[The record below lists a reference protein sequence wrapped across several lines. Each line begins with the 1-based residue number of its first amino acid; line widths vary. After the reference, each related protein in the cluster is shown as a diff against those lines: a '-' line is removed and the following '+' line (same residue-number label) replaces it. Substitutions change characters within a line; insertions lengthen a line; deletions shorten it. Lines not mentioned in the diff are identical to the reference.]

1 MTVVDD
7 VKARTD
13 IVDLIQSRVPLQ
25 KAGRNFKANCPFHN
39 EKTPSFIVFPDRGT
53 WHCFGACGT
62 GGDAFSFIQRAD
74 NLTFSEALSRLAER
88 AGVTIPDTR
97 RQDES
102 QRKQNDTLY
111 TALQGAA
118 DYFHRILT
126 FSPAGEQALR
136 YLRERGISDETVK
149 DFQLG
154 MAPKGWEALKN
165 HLSDLGHTE
174 QQMLQAGLVIARE
187 RDDDSTDGNPG
198 SYDRFRE
205 RLMFPIRD
213 GKGRVIGFGARALD
227 DSQPKYLNS
236 PQTPLFDKSGALF
249 ALDRAEQAIRA
260 GGEVVLVEGYMDALQ
275 AHQAGF
281 GNVVAIMGTALTERQ
296 VSLVRTMARRYA
308 LALDPDTAGEEA
320 TRRSLEGA
328 FDIFRREVVRVSNSA
343 VPMGVRRELP
353 KLRIIALPPDR
364 DPDDVIRSDPDD
376 WRKRVEEATPILDYL
391 IQAEVKSKDTSSAQ
405 GRKEV
410 IERLLPIIRQIRDQ
424 YEQQALFEQLATTL
438 NMDVQRLESAIRQ
451 QPGISRPRQLG
462 RVDQPRTRA
471 SEEPTDQISSSLLDD
486 SRGEVVEQHL
496 LALVLTHDNEI
507 FDAWQRLDLPEL
519 PSHFFWDPQRR
530 DMWQLLTTADAV
542 TRAEILVSPDAD
554 ELRAAIPVQ
563 LDRRAQGKALSDLVR
578 RMWERQLKKDEL
590 EAAEAVASL
599 AEEDGEEADALRAIT
614 DEMRAQFTERLEQL
628 RAVQY
633 GAWNRNTRNI

>member
-13 IVDLIQSRVPLQ
+13 IVDLIQSRVPLK

-39 EKTPSFIVFPDRGT
+39 ENTPSFIVFPERGS

-88 AGVTIPDTR
+88 AGVTIPDNR
-97 RQDES
+97 RQDEA
-102 QRKQNDTLY
+102 QRKQNDVLY
-111 TALQGAA
+111 TALQNAA

-136 YLRERGISDETVK
+136 YLTERGINEDTVK

-154 MAPKGWEALKN
+154 MAPKGWESLKG
-165 HLSDLGHTE
+165 HLADLGHTE
-174 QQMLQAGLVIARE
+174 EQMLAAGLIIE
-187 RDDDSTDGNPG
+187 RDGEREG

-227 DSQPKYLNS
+227 ESQPKYLNS

-249 ALDRAEQAIRA
+249 AIDRAEQAIRA

-296 VSLVRTMARRYA
+296 VSLVRNMARRYA

-353 KLRIIALPPDR
+353 KLRIINLPTDR
-364 DPDDVIRSDPDD
+364 DPDDVIRNDPDD
-376 WRKRVEEATPILDYL
+376 WRRRVEEATPILEYL
-391 IQAEVKSKDTSSAQ
+391 IQREAAQ
-405 GRKEV
+405 PEAATPEGRLEAVNRIFPLITALDNPFEQQQAFSGLAAALKIEERTLEAAVGRPERRQRPPRQDRANRPAPTQNGELPAIGADALKENRSDA
-410 IERLLPIIRQIRDQ
+410 IERQ
-424 YEQQALFEQLATTL
+424 
-438 NMDVQRLESAIRQ
+438 
-451 QPGISRPRQLG
+451 
-462 RVDQPRTRA
+462 
-471 SEEPTDQISSSLLDD
+471 
-486 SRGEVVEQHL
+486 L
-496 LALVLTHDNEI
+496 LALVLTYDNEI
-507 FDAWQRLDLPEL
+507 FDAWQRLDLPEV
-519 PSHFFWDPQRR
+519 PPHFFWDPQFRE
-530 DMWQLLTTADAV
+530 MWQILNTADPV
-542 TRAEILVSPDAD
+542 TRAEVLVSSDAED
-554 ELRAAIPVQ
+554 LRKDIRSP
-563 LDRRAQGKALSDLVR
+563 LDRRGQSKALSDVVR
-578 RMWERQLKKDEL
+578 GMWERQLKKDEL

-599 AEEDGEEADALRAIT
+599 AEDDDEEADTLRAIT
-614 DEMRAQFTERLEQL
+614 DEMRAQFSERIEQL

-633 GAWNRNTRNI
+633 GTWNRNTRNE

>member
-13 IVDLIQSRVPLQ
+13 IVDLIQSRVPLK

-39 EKTPSFIVFPDRGT
+39 ENTPSFIVFPERGS

-88 AGVTIPDTR
+88 VGVTIPDNR
-97 RQDES
+97 RQDEA
-102 QRKQNDTLY
+102 QRKQNDVLY
-111 TALQGAA
+111 TALQNAA

-136 YLRERGISDETVK
+136 YLTERGINEDTVK

-154 MAPKGWEALKN
+154 MAPKGWESLKG
-165 HLSDLGHTE
+165 HLADLGHTE
-174 QQMLQAGLVIARE
+174 EQMLAAGLIIE
-187 RDDDSTDGNPG
+187 RDGDREG

-249 ALDRAEQAIRA
+249 AIDRAEQAIRA
-260 GGEVVLVEGYMDALQ
+260 ESEVVLVEGYMDALQ

-296 VSLVRTMARRYA
+296 VSLVRNMARRYA

-353 KLRIIALPPDR
+353 KLRIINLPTDR
-364 DPDDVIRSDPDD
+364 DPDDVIRNDPDD
-376 WRKRVEEATPILDYL
+376 WRRRIEEATPILDYL
-391 IQAEVKSKDTSSAQ
+391 IQREAAQPEAATPEGRLETVNRIFPLITALDNPFEQQQAFSSLAAALKIEERTLEAAV
-405 GRKEV
+405 GRPERRQRPRRQDRSYRQTPVQNGDAAAIGADALKENRSDA
-410 IERLLPIIRQIRDQ
+410 IERQI
-424 YEQQALFEQLATTL
+424 
-438 NMDVQRLESAIRQ
+438 
-451 QPGISRPRQLG
+451 
-462 RVDQPRTRA
+462 
-471 SEEPTDQISSSLLDD
+471 
-486 SRGEVVEQHL
+486 
-496 LALVLTHDNEI
+496 LALVLTYDNEI
-507 FDAWQRLDLPEL
+507 FDAWQRLDLPEV
-519 PSHFFWDPQRR
+519 PPHFFWDPQFRE
-530 DMWQLLTTADAV
+530 MWQILNTADPV
-542 TRAEILVSPDAD
+542 TRAEVLVSSDAED
-554 ELRAAIPVQ
+554 LRKDIRSP
-563 LDRRAQGKALSDLVR
+563 LDRRGQSKALSDVVR
-578 RMWERQLKKDEL
+578 GMWERQLKKDEL

-599 AEEDGEEADALRAIT
+599 AEDDGEEADTLRAIT
-614 DEMRAQFTERLEQL
+614 DEMRAQFSERIEQL

-633 GAWNRNTRNI
+633 GTWNRNTRNE

>member
-39 EKTPSFIVFPDRGT
+39 EKTPSFIVFPERGT

-62 GGDAFSFIQRAD
+62 GGDVFSFIQRAD

-102 QRKQNDTLY
+102 QRKQNDVLY
-111 TALQGAA
+111 TALQSAA
-118 DYFHRILT
+118 DYFHRILVH
-126 FSPAGEQALR
+126 SPAGEQARR
-136 YLRERGISDETVK
+136 YLQQRGISDETIN

-154 MAPKGWEALKN
+154 MAPKAWEALKG

-174 QQMLQAGLVIARE
+174 EQLLQAGLVIE
-187 RDDDSTDGNPG
+187 RDGDSEGA
-198 SYDRFRE
+198 YDRFRE

-249 ALDRAEQAIRA
+249 AVDRAEQAIRA
-260 GGEVVLVEGYMDALQ
+260 EGEVVLVEGYMDALQ

-281 GNVVAIMGTALTERQ
+281 SNVVAIMGTALTERQ
-296 VSLVRTMARRYA
+296 VSLVRNMARRYA

-353 KLRIIALPPDR
+353 KLRIITLPPDR
-364 DPDDVIRSDPDD
+364 DPDDVIRNDPDD
-376 WRKRVEEATPILDYL
+376 WRTRVEEATPILDYL
-391 IQAEVKSKDTSSAQ
+391 IKAEARDKDIDTPQ
-405 GRKEV
+405 GKNEV
-410 IERLLPIIRQIRDQ
+410 TERLHPIIQQI
-424 YEQQALFEQLATTL
+424 ENPFEREAAIKNLADTLRVEVRSLEAAMSQLGS
-438 NMDVQRLESAIRQ
+438 R
-451 QPGISRPRQLG
+451 RPRRPARANQVN
-462 RVDQPRTRA
+462 RRT
-471 SEEPTDQISSSLLDD
+471 SEEPTDQSGSSLLGD
-486 SRGEVVEQHL
+486 SRRDVVEEHL
-496 LALVLTHDNEI
+496 LALTFTHDNEA
-507 FDAWQRLDLPEL
+507 FEAWERLELPDLPED
-519 PSHFFWDPQRR
+519 FFWDPENRE
-530 DMWQLLTTADAV
+530 MWHILKTADPV
-542 TRAEILVSPDAD
+542 QRAEAMISSDA
-554 ELRAAIPVQ
+554 ERLRSTLPAQ
-563 LDRRAQGKALSDLVR
+563 LDRRGLGKALSDLVR
-578 RMWERQLKKDEL
+578 RMWERQLKREET
-590 EAAEAVASL
+590 EAAEAVASIV
-599 AEEDGEEADALRAIT
+599 EEDVGAAENAMTED
-614 DEMRAQFTERLEQL
+614 MRQQFTARLEQL

-633 GAWNRNTRNI
+633 GAWNRNTRNV

>member
-39 EKTPSFIVFPDRGT
+39 EKTPSFIVFPERGT

-62 GGDAFSFIQRAD
+62 GGDVFSFIQRAD

-88 AGVTIPDTR
+88 AGVAIPDTR
-97 RQDES
+97 GQDET
-102 QRKQNDTLY
+102 QRKQNDVLY
-111 TALQGAA
+111 SVLQSAT

-136 YLRERGISDETVK
+136 YLHERGITDETIK

-154 MAPKGWEALKN
+154 MAPKGWEVLKN

-174 QQMLQAGLVIARE
+174 GQMLQGGLIVE
-187 RDDDSTDGNPG
+187 RDGDSEG

-249 ALDRAEQAIRA
+249 AIDRAEQAIRTE
-260 GGEVVLVEGYMDALQ
+260 GEVVLVEGYMDALQ
-275 AHQAGF
+275 AHQGGF
-281 GNVVAIMGTALTERQ
+281 SNVVAIMGTALTERQ
-296 VSLVRTMARRYA
+296 VSLVRNMARRYA

-328 FDIFRREVVRVSNSA
+328 FDIFRREVIRVSNSA

-353 KLRIIALPPDR
+353 KLRIITLPTDR
-364 DPDDVIRSDPDD
+364 DPDDVIRDDPDD
-376 WRKRVEEATPILDYL
+376 WRKRVEEATPILEYL
-391 IQAEVKSKDTSSAQ
+391 IQREAAQ
-405 GRKEV
+405 PEAATPEGRLEAV
-410 IERLLPIIRQIRDQ
+410 NRIFPLITALDNPF
-424 YEQQALFEQLATTL
+424 EQQQAFSNLASALKIEERTL
-438 NMDVQRLESAIRQ
+438 EAAVGRPERRQ
-451 QPGISRPRQLG
+451 QRPRRQDG
-462 RVDQPRTRA
+462 AYRQTSGQSAEA
-471 SEEPTDQISSSLLDD
+471 SSIGAEALKED
-486 SRGEVVEQHL
+486 RGEVVEKHL
-496 LALVLTHDNEI
+496 LALILTHDNEI
-507 FDAWQRLDLPEL
+507 FDAWQRLDLPEV
-519 PSHFFWDPQRR
+519 PAHFFWDPQYR
-530 DMWQLLTTADAV
+530 DMWHLLNTADPV

-554 ELRAAIPVQ
+554 DIRAAIPTS
-563 LDRRAQGKALSDLVR
+563 LDRRGQGKALSDLVR
-578 RMWERQLKKDEL
+578 RMWERQLKRDEL

-599 AEEDGEEADALRAIT
+599 AEEDGAEADALRAIT
-614 DEMRAQFTERLEQL
+614 DEMKAQFTDRIQQL
-628 RAVQY
+628 RAVQH
-633 GAWNRNTRNI
+633 GTWNRNTRNV

>member
-13 IVDLIQSRVPLQ
+13 IVDLIQSRVPLK

-39 EKTPSFIVFPDRGT
+39 ENTPSFIVFPERGS

-88 AGVTIPDTR
+88 AGVTIPDNR
-97 RQDES
+97 RQDEA
-102 QRKQNDTLY
+102 QRKENDVLY
-111 TALQGAA
+111 TALQNAA

-126 FSPAGEQALR
+126 HSPAGEQARR
-136 YLRERGISDETVK
+136 YLQQRGINDETIN

-154 MAPKGWEALKN
+154 VAPRGGGSLKA
-165 HLSDLGHTE
+165 HLADLGHTE
-174 QQMLQAGLVIARE
+174 EQMIAAGLIIE
-187 RDDDSTDGNPG
+187 RDGDREG

-249 ALDRAEQAIRA
+249 AIDRAEQVIRA
-260 GGEVVLVEGYMDALQ
+260 EGEVVLVEGYMDALQ

-296 VSLVRTMARRYA
+296 VSLVRNMARRYA

-353 KLRIIALPPDR
+353 KLRIINLPTDR
-364 DPDDVIRSDPDD
+364 DPDDVIRNDPDD
-376 WRKRVEEATPILDYL
+376 WRKRVEEATPILAYL
-391 IQAEVKSKDTSSAQ
+391 IQREAAQPEAATPEGRLEAVNRIFPLITALDNPFEQQQAFSSLAAALKIEERTLEAAV
-405 GRKEV
+405 GRPERRQRPRRQDQANRSAPTQNGELPAIGADALKENRSDA
-410 IERLLPIIRQIRDQ
+410 IERQ
-424 YEQQALFEQLATTL
+424 
-438 NMDVQRLESAIRQ
+438 
-451 QPGISRPRQLG
+451 
-462 RVDQPRTRA
+462 
-471 SEEPTDQISSSLLDD
+471 
-486 SRGEVVEQHL
+486 L
-496 LALVLTHDNEI
+496 LALVLTYDNEI
-507 FDAWQRLDLPEL
+507 FDAWQRLDLPEV
-519 PSHFFWDPQRR
+519 PPHFFWDPQFR
-530 DMWQLLTTADAV
+530 DMWQILNTADPV
-542 TRAEILVSPDAD
+542 TRAEVLVSSDAED
-554 ELRAAIPVQ
+554 LRKDIRSP
-563 LDRRAQGKALSDLVR
+563 LDRRGQSKALSDVVR
-578 RMWERQLKKDEL
+578 GMWERQLKKDEL

-599 AEEDGEEADALRAIT
+599 AEDDGEEADTLRAIT
-614 DEMRAQFTERLEQL
+614 DEMRAQFSERIEQL

-633 GAWNRNTRNI
+633 GTWNRNTRNE

>member
-39 EKTPSFIVFPDRGT
+39 EKTPSFIVFPERGT

-88 AGVTIPDTR
+88 AGVTISDTR
-97 RQDES
+97 RQDET
-102 QRKQNDTLY
+102 QRKQNDVLY
-111 TALQGAA
+111 TALQNTA

-136 YLRERGISDETVK
+136 YLHERGVADETIK

-154 MAPKGWEALKN
+154 MAPKGWESLKG
-165 HLSDLGHTE
+165 HLADLGHTE
-174 QQMLQAGLVIARE
+174 EQMLQAGLIIE
-187 RDDDSTDGNPG
+187 RDGDSEG

-249 ALDRAEQAIRA
+249 AIDRAEQAIRA
-260 GGEVVLVEGYMDALQ
+260 EGEVVLVEGYMDALQ

-281 GNVVAIMGTALTERQ
+281 SNVVAIMGTALTERQ
-296 VSLVRTMARRYA
+296 VSLVRNMARRYA

-328 FDIFRREVVRVSNSA
+328 FDIFRREVIRVSNSA

-353 KLRIIALPPDR
+353 KLRIITLPPDR
-364 DPDDVIRSDPDD
+364 DPDDVIRNDPDD

-391 IQAEVKSKDTSSAQ
+391 IQREAARPEAVTPE
-405 GRKEV
+405 GRLEAV
-410 IERLLPIIRQIRDQ
+410 NRIFPLITALDNPF
-424 YEQQALFEQLATTL
+424 EQQQAFSNLASALRIEERTL
-438 NMDVQRLESAIRQ
+438 EAAVGRPERRQ
-451 QPGISRPRQLG
+451 QRPRRQDTAS
-462 RVDQPRTRA
+462 RQTPNQNADRA
-471 SEEPTDQISSSLLDD
+471 AIGADALKED
-486 SRGEVVEQHL
+486 RGDIVEQHL
-496 LALVLTHDNEI
+496 LALVFTHDNEV
-507 FDAWQRLDLPEL
+507 FEAWERLDLPDL
-519 PSHFFWDPQRR
+519 PEAFFWEPENREQWHVL
-530 DMWQLLTTADAV
+530 MTADPV
-542 TRAEILVSPDAD
+542 QRAEAMISPFAD
-554 ELRAAIPVQ
+554 HLRSTLPVQ
-563 LDRRAQGKALSDLVR
+563 LDRRGIGKALSDLVR
-578 RMWERQLKKDEL
+578 RMWERQLKRDEL

-599 AEEDGEEADALRAIT
+599 AEEDGAEADALRAIT
-614 DEMRAQFTERLEQL
+614 DEMKAQFTDRIQQL
-628 RAVQY
+628 RAVQH
-633 GAWNRNTRNI
+633 GAWNRNTRNV

>member
-39 EKTPSFIVFPDRGT
+39 EKTPSFIVFPERGT

-102 QRKQNDTLY
+102 QRKQNDVLY
-111 TALQGAA
+111 TALQSAA

-154 MAPKGWEALKN
+154 MAPKGWEVLKS

-174 QQMLQAGLVIARE
+174 EQLLQAGLVIE
-187 RDDDSTDGNPG
+187 RDGDSEGA
-198 SYDRFRE
+198 YDRFRE

-249 ALDRAEQAIRA
+249 AIDRAEQAIRA
-260 GGEVVLVEGYMDALQ
+260 EGEVVLVEGYMDALQ

-281 GNVVAIMGTALTERQ
+281 SNVVAIMGTALTERQ
-296 VSLVRTMARRYA
+296 VSLVRNMARRYA

-353 KLRIIALPPDR
+353 KLRIINLPPDR
-364 DPDDVIRSDPDD
+364 DPDDVIRDDPDD
-376 WRKRVEEATPILDYL
+376 WRTRVEEATPILDYL
-391 IQAEVKSKDTSSAQ
+391 IQREAARPEAVTPE
-405 GRKEV
+405 GRLEAV
-410 IERLLPIIRQIRDQ
+410 NRIFPLITALDNPF
-424 YEQQALFEQLATTL
+424 EQQQAFSNLASALKIEERTL
-438 NMDVQRLESAIRQ
+438 EAAVGRPERRQ
-451 QPGISRPRQLG
+451 QRPRRQDG
-462 RVDQPRTRA
+462 GYRPRPAQNGDAAAIGADALKEDRA
-471 SEEPTDQISSSLLDD
+471 D
-486 SRGEVVEQHL
+486 SFERQL
-496 LALVLTHDNEI
+496 LALILTYDNEI
-507 FDAWQRLDLPEL
+507 FDAWQRLDLPEV
-519 PSHFFWDPQRR
+519 PPHFFWNPEYR
-530 DMWQLLTTADAV
+530 DLWQILNTADPV
-542 TRAEILVSPDAD
+542 TRAEVLVSPDAD
-554 ELRAAIPVQ
+554 ELRTDIRAP
-563 LDRRAQGKALSDLVR
+563 LDRRGQSKALSDVVR
-578 RMWERQLKKDEL
+578 GMWERQLKKDEL

-599 AEEDGEEADALRAIT
+599 AEEDGAAAEALQAIT
-614 DEMRAQFTERLEQL
+614 DEMRAQFTERIQQL

-633 GAWNRNTRNI
+633 GAWNRNTRNA

>member
-39 EKTPSFIVFPDRGT
+39 EKTPSFIVFPERGT

-62 GGDAFSFIQRAD
+62 GGDVFSFIQRAD

-97 RQDES
+97 RQDET
-102 QRKQNDTLY
+102 QRKQNDVLY
-111 TALQGAA
+111 TALQSAA

-126 FSPAGEQALR
+126 LSPAGEQAIR
-136 YLRERGISDETVK
+136 YLRQRGISEETVK

-154 MAPKGWEALKN
+154 MAPKGWEVLKS

-174 QQMLQAGLVIARE
+174 EQLLQAGLVIE
-187 RDDDSTDGNPG
+187 RDGDSEGA
-198 SYDRFRE
+198 YDRFRE

-249 ALDRAEQAIRA
+249 AIDRAEQAIRA
-260 GGEVVLVEGYMDALQ
+260 DGEVVLVEGYMDVLQ

-281 GNVVAIMGTALTERQ
+281 SNVVAIMGTALTERQ
-296 VSLVRTMARRYA
+296 VSLVRNMARRYA

-353 KLRIIALPPDR
+353 KLRIITLPPDR
-364 DPDDVIRSDPDD
+364 DPDDVIRNDPDD

-391 IQAEVKSKDTSSAQ
+391 IQREAAGKDTESAE
-405 GRKEV
+405 GRKEL
-410 IERLLPIIRQIRDQ
+410 IERLLPIIRQIQDQ
-424 YEQQALFEQLATTL
+424 YEQQSFFEKLAATL
-438 NMDVQRLESAIRQ
+438 SMDVQRLEAVIRQ
-451 QPGISRPRQLG
+451 QPGITRPKQTRQANQARPRA
-462 RVDQPRTRA
+462 T
-471 SEEPTDQISSSLLDD
+471 EEPTNQINSSLLDD
-486 SRGEVVEQHL
+486 SRGEVVEKHL
-496 LALVLTHDNEI
+496 LAFVLTHDNEI
-507 FDAWQRLDLPEL
+507 YDAWQRLDLPEV
-519 PSHFFWDPQRR
+519 PADFFWDPKHRE
-530 DMWQLLTTADAV
+530 MWHVLNTADPV
-542 TRAEILVSPDAD
+542 TRAEMLMSPDA
-554 ELRAAIPVQ
+554 EEIRAAIPIP
-563 LDRRAQGKALSDLVR
+563 LDRRQQGKGLSDLVR
-578 RMWERQLKKDEL
+578 RMWERQLKRDEL

-599 AEEDGEEADALRAIT
+599 AEEDGAAAEALQAIT
-614 DEMRAQFTERLEQL
+614 DEMRAQFTERIQQL

-633 GAWNRNTRNI
+633 GAWNRNTRNV

>member
-97 RQDES
+97 RQDET

-187 RDDDSTDGNPG
+187 RDDDSADGNTG

-260 GGEVVLVEGYMDALQ
+260 EGEVVLVEGYMDALQ

-353 KLRIIALPPDR
+353 NLRIIALPPDR

-391 IQAEVKSKDTSSAQ
+391 IQREAAQPESATPD
-405 GRKEV
+405 GRLEAV
-410 IERLLPIIRQIRDQ
+410 NRIFPLITALDNPF
-424 YEQQALFEQLATTL
+424 EQQQAFSSLAAALKIEERTL
-438 NMDVQRLESAIRQ
+438 EAAVGRPERQRQ
-451 QPGISRPRQLG
+451 RPRRHPGGYRSTPQNGDTVAIGADALKE
-462 RVDQPRTRA
+462 D
-471 SEEPTDQISSSLLDD
+471 
-486 SRGEVVEQHL
+486 RGEVVEQHL

-599 AEEDGEEADALRAIT
+599 AEEDGEEADALRAVT

>member
-39 EKTPSFIVFPDRGT
+39 EKTPSFIVFPERGT

-62 GGDAFSFIQRAD
+62 GGDVFSFIQRAD

-102 QRKQNDTLY
+102 QRKQNDVLY
-111 TALQGAA
+111 TALQSAA
-118 DYFHRILT
+118 DYFHRILVH
-126 FSPAGEQALR
+126 SPAGEQARR
-136 YLRERGISDETVK
+136 YLQQRGISDETIN

-154 MAPKGWEALKN
+154 MAPKAWEALKG

-174 QQMLQAGLVIARE
+174 EQLLQAGLVIE
-187 RDDDSTDGNPG
+187 RDGDSEGA
-198 SYDRFRE
+198 YDRFRE

-249 ALDRAEQAIRA
+249 AIDRAEQAIRA
-260 GGEVVLVEGYMDALQ
+260 EGEVVLVEGYMDALQ

-281 GNVVAIMGTALTERQ
+281 SNVVAIMGTALTERQ
-296 VSLVRTMARRYA
+296 VSLVRNMARRYA

-353 KLRIIALPPDR
+353 KLRIITLPPDR
-364 DPDDVIRSDPDD
+364 DPDDVIRNDPDD
-376 WRKRVEEATPILDYL
+376 WRARVEEATPILDYL
-391 IQAEVKSKDTSSAQ
+391 IQREAARPEAVTPEGRLEAVNRIFPLITALDNPFEQQQAFSSLASALKIEERTLEAAVGRPERRQQRPRRQDGGYRQTPAQ
-405 GRKEV
+405 NGDAAAIGADALKEDRADS
-410 IERLLPIIRQIRDQ
+410 IERQ
-424 YEQQALFEQLATTL
+424 
-438 NMDVQRLESAIRQ
+438 
-451 QPGISRPRQLG
+451 
-462 RVDQPRTRA
+462 
-471 SEEPTDQISSSLLDD
+471 
-486 SRGEVVEQHL
+486 L
-496 LALVLTHDNEI
+496 LALILTYDNEI
-507 FDAWQRLDLPEL
+507 FDAWQRLDLPEV
-519 PSHFFWDPQRR
+519 PPHFFWNPQYR
-530 DMWQLLTTADAV
+530 DLWQILNTADAV

-554 ELRAAIPVQ
+554 ELRTDIRAP
-563 LDRRAQGKALSDLVR
+563 LDRRGQSKALSDVVR
-578 RMWERQLKKDEL
+578 GMWERQLKQDEL

-599 AEEDGEEADALRAIT
+599 AEEDGAAAEALQAIT
-614 DEMRAQFTERLEQL
+614 DEMRAQFTERIEQL

-633 GAWNRNTRNI
+633 GAWNRNTRNV

>member
-39 EKTPSFIVFPDRGT
+39 EKTPSFIVFPERGT

-62 GGDAFSFIQRAD
+62 GGDVFSFIQRAD

-102 QRKQNDTLY
+102 QRKQNDVLY
-111 TALQGAA
+111 TALQSAA
-118 DYFHRILT
+118 DYFHRILVH
-126 FSPAGEQALR
+126 SPAGEQARR
-136 YLRERGISDETVK
+136 YLQQRGISDETIN

-154 MAPKGWEALKN
+154 MAPKAWEALKG

-174 QQMLQAGLVIARE
+174 EQLLQAGLVIE
-187 RDDDSTDGNPG
+187 RDGDSEGA
-198 SYDRFRE
+198 YDRFRE

-236 PQTPLFDKSGALF
+236 PQTPLFDKSRALF
-249 ALDRAEQAIRA
+249 AIDRAEQAIRA
-260 GGEVVLVEGYMDALQ
+260 EGEVVLVEGYMDALQ

-281 GNVVAIMGTALTERQ
+281 SNVVAIMGTALTERQ
-296 VSLVRTMARRYA
+296 VSLVRNMARRYA

-353 KLRIIALPPDR
+353 KLRIITLPPDR
-364 DPDDVIRSDPDD
+364 DPDDVIRNDPDD
-376 WRKRVEEATPILDYL
+376 WRARVEEATPILDYL
-391 IQAEVKSKDTSSAQ
+391 IQREAARPEVVTPEGRLETVNRIFPLITALDNPFEQQQAFSSLASALKIEERTLEAAVGRPERRQQRPRRQDGGYRPTPAQ
-405 GRKEV
+405 NGDAAAIGADALNEDRADS
-410 IERLLPIIRQIRDQ
+410 IERQ
-424 YEQQALFEQLATTL
+424 
-438 NMDVQRLESAIRQ
+438 
-451 QPGISRPRQLG
+451 
-462 RVDQPRTRA
+462 
-471 SEEPTDQISSSLLDD
+471 
-486 SRGEVVEQHL
+486 L
-496 LALVLTHDNEI
+496 LALILTYDNEI
-507 FDAWQRLDLPEL
+507 FDAWQRLDLPEV
-519 PSHFFWDPQRR
+519 PPHFFWNPEYR
-530 DMWQLLTTADAV
+530 DLWQILNTADAV
-542 TRAEILVSPDAD
+542 TRAEVLVSPYAD
-554 ELRAAIPVQ
+554 ELRTDIRAP
-563 LDRRAQGKALSDLVR
+563 LDRRGQSKALSDVVR
-578 RMWERQLKKDEL
+578 GMWERQLKKDEL

-599 AEEDGEEADALRAIT
+599 AEEDGAAADALQAIT
-614 DEMRAQFTERLEQL
+614 DEMRAQFAERIEQL

-633 GAWNRNTRNI
+633 GAWNRNTRNV

>member
-13 IVDLIQSRVPLQ
+13 IVDLIQSRVSLQ

-39 EKTPSFIVFPDRGT
+39 EKTPSFIVFPERGS

-74 NLTFSEALSRLAER
+74 NLTFAEALSRLAER
-88 AGVTIPDTR
+88 AGVTIPDSR

-102 QRKQNDTLY
+102 QRKQNDVLY
-111 TALQGAA
+111 TALQNTA

-136 YLRERGISDETVK
+136 YLYERGITDETVI

-154 MAPKGWEALKN
+154 MAPRGWESLKG
-165 HLSDLGHTE
+165 HLADLGHTE
-174 QQMLQAGLVIARE
+174 EQMLAAGLIIE
-187 RDDDSTDGNPG
+187 RDGDREG

-236 PQTPLFDKSGALF
+236 PQTPLFDKSAALF
-249 ALDRAEQAIRA
+249 AIDRAEQAIRA
-260 GGEVVLVEGYMDALQ
+260 EGEVVLVEGYMDALQ

-296 VSLVRTMARRYA
+296 VSLVRSMARRYA

-353 KLRIIALPPDR
+353 KLRIITLPSDR
-364 DPDDVIRSDPDD
+364 DPDDVIRNDPDD

-391 IQAEVKSKDTSSAQ
+391 IQREAAQ
-405 GRKEV
+405 PEAATPEGRLETV
-410 IERLLPIIRQIRDQ
+410 NRIFPLITALDNPF
-424 YEQQALFEQLATTL
+424 EQQQAFSNLASALKIEERTL
-438 NMDVQRLESAIRQ
+438 EAAVGRPERRQ
-451 QPGISRPRQLG
+451 QRRRQDTVSRQTPNRNADTATIGADALK
-462 RVDQPRTRA
+462 
-471 SEEPTDQISSSLLDD
+471 EN
-486 SRGEVVEQHL
+486 RGDVIEQHL

-519 PSHFFWDPQRR
+519 PPHFFWDPQHR

-542 TRAEILVSPDAD
+542 TRAEIMVSQDAD
-554 ELRAAIPVQ
+554 ELRAAIPTP

-599 AEEDGEEADALRAIT
+599 AEEDGAEADALRAIT
-614 DEMRAQFTERLEQL
+614 DEMRAQFTERIQQL

-633 GAWNRNTRNI
+633 GIWNRNTRNV

>member
-39 EKTPSFIVFPDRGT
+39 EKTPSFIVFPERGT

-102 QRKQNDTLY
+102 QRKQNDVLY
-111 TALQGAA
+111 TALQNTA

-126 FSPAGEQALR
+126 FSPAGESALR
-136 YLRERGISDETVK
+136 YLHERGITDETVK
-149 DFQLG
+149 DFQVG
-154 MAPKGWEALKN
+154 MAPKGWESLKG
-165 HLSDLGHTE
+165 HLADLGHTE
-174 QQMLQAGLVIARE
+174 EQMLQAGLIIE
-187 RDDDSTDGNPG
+187 RDGDSEG

-249 ALDRAEQAIRA
+249 AIDRAEQAIRA
-260 GGEVVLVEGYMDALQ
+260 EGEVVLVEGYMDALQ
-275 AHQAGF
+275 AHQGGF
-281 GNVVAIMGTALTERQ
+281 SNVVAIMGTALTERQ
-296 VSLVRTMARRYA
+296 VSLVRNMARRYA

-353 KLRIIALPPDR
+353 NLRIITLPPDR
-364 DPDDVIRSDPDD
+364 DPDDVIRNDPDD

-391 IQAEVKSKDTSSAQ
+391 IQREAAQ
-405 GRKEV
+405 PEAVTPEGRLEAV
-410 IERLLPIIRQIRDQ
+410 NRIFPLITALDNPF
-424 YEQQALFEQLATTL
+424 EQQQAFSNLASALRIEERTL
-438 NMDVQRLESAIRQ
+438 EAAVGRPERRQ
-451 QPGISRPRQLG
+451 QRPRRQ
-462 RVDQPRTRA
+462 DMA
-471 SEEPTDQISSSLLDD
+471 SRQTPNQ
-486 SRGEVVEQHL
+486 
-496 LALVLTHDNEI
+496 N
-507 FDAWQRLDLPEL
+507 
-519 PSHFFWDPQRR
+519 
-530 DMWQLLTTADAV
+530 AD
-542 TRAEILVSPDAD
+542 
-554 ELRAAIPVQ
+554 RAAIGADALKEDRGEFIEESLLGHVLRYEEAFDRLEALELRDLPVECFLDPVNRDLWTKLNSGSAIEQ
-563 LDRRAQGKALSDLVR
+563 ADTLLGDQAEQLKKALPATLDRRALDNAL
-578 RMWERQLKKDEL
+578 RQLNHRL
-590 EAAEAVASL
+590 LRRHLNRSITEASIAIESL
-599 AEEDGEEADALRAIT
+599 TQEEDADSGELRERI
-614 DEMRAQFTERLEQL
+614 DEMRRQSIVELEQL

-633 GAWNRNTRNI
+633 GAWNRNTRNV

>member
-39 EKTPSFIVFPDRGT
+39 EKTPSFIVFPERGT

-62 GGDAFSFIQRAD
+62 GGDVFSFIQRAD

-97 RQDES
+97 RQDET
-102 QRKQNDTLY
+102 QRKQNDVLY
-111 TALQGAA
+111 TALQSAA

-136 YLRERGISDETVK
+136 YLHERGISDETVT

-154 MAPKGWEALKN
+154 MAPKGWEVLKN

-174 QQMLQAGLVIARE
+174 EQLLQAGLVIE
-187 RDDDSTDGNPG
+187 RDGDSEGA
-198 SYDRFRE
+198 YDRFRE

-249 ALDRAEQAIRA
+249 AIDRAEQAIRA
-260 GGEVVLVEGYMDALQ
+260 EGEVVLVEGYMDALQ

-281 GNVVAIMGTALTERQ
+281 SNVVAIMGTALTERQ
-296 VSLVRTMARRYA
+296 VSLVRNMARRYA

-364 DPDDVIRSDPDD
+364 DPDDVIRDDPDD

-391 IQAEVKSKDTSSAQ
+391 IQREAAQ
-405 GRKEV
+405 PEAVTPEGRLEAV
-410 IERLLPIIRQIRDQ
+410 NRIFPLITALDNPF
-424 YEQQALFEQLATTL
+424 EQQQAFSSLAAALKIEERTL
-438 NMDVQRLESAIRQ
+438 EAAVGRPERRQ
-451 QPGISRPRQLG
+451 QRPRRQDG
-462 RVDQPRTRA
+462 GYR
-471 SEEPTDQISSSLLDD
+471 PTPAQSGDAAAIGADALKED
-486 SRGEVVEQHL
+486 RGDGLERQL
-496 LALVLTHDNEI
+496 LALILTYDNEI
-507 FDAWQRLDLPEL
+507 FDAWQRLDLPEV
-519 PSHFFWDPQRR
+519 PPHFFWNPQYR
-530 DMWQLLTTADAV
+530 DLWQILNTADAV

-554 ELRAAIPVQ
+554 ELRTDIRSP
-563 LDRRAQGKALSDLVR
+563 LDRRGQSKALSDVVR
-578 RMWERQLKKDEL
+578 GMWERQLKKDEL

-599 AEEDGEEADALRAIT
+599 AEEDGAAAEALQVIT
-614 DEMRAQFTERLEQL
+614 DEMRAQFTERIEQL

-633 GAWNRNTRNI
+633 GAWNRNTRNV

>member
-13 IVDLIQSRVPLQ
+13 IVDLIQSRVPLK

-39 EKTPSFIVFPDRGT
+39 ENTPSFIVFPERGS

-88 AGVTIPDTR
+88 AGVTIPDNR
-97 RQDES
+97 RQDEA
-102 QRKQNDTLY
+102 QRKQNDVLH
-111 TALQGAA
+111 TALQNAA

-136 YLRERGISDETVK
+136 YLTERGINEDTVK

-154 MAPKGWEALKN
+154 MAPKSWQSLKG
-165 HLSDLGHTE
+165 HLADLGHTE
-174 QQMLQAGLVIARE
+174 EQMLAAGLIIE
-187 RDDDSTDGNPG
+187 RDGDREG

-249 ALDRAEQAIRA
+249 ALDRAEQVIRA
-260 GGEVVLVEGYMDALQ
+260 EGEVVLVEGYMDALQ

-296 VSLVRTMARRYA
+296 VSLVRNMARRYA

-353 KLRIIALPPDR
+353 KLRIINLPTDR
-364 DPDDVIRSDPDD
+364 DPDDVIRNDPDD
-376 WRKRVEEATPILDYL
+376 WRKRVEEATPILEYL
-391 IQAEVKSKDTSSAQ
+391 IQREAAQPEAATPEGRLEAVNRIFPLITALDNPFEQQQAFSSLAAALKIEERTLEAAV
-405 GRKEV
+405 GRPERRQRPRRQDRANRPALTQNGEMPAIGADALKENRSDA
-410 IERLLPIIRQIRDQ
+410 IERQI
-424 YEQQALFEQLATTL
+424 
-438 NMDVQRLESAIRQ
+438 
-451 QPGISRPRQLG
+451 
-462 RVDQPRTRA
+462 
-471 SEEPTDQISSSLLDD
+471 
-486 SRGEVVEQHL
+486 
-496 LALVLTHDNEI
+496 LALVLTYDNEI
-507 FDAWQRLDLPEL
+507 FDAWQRLDLPEV
-519 PSHFFWDPQRR
+519 PPHFFWDPQFRE
-530 DMWQLLTTADAV
+530 MWQILNTADPV
-542 TRAEILVSPDAD
+542 TRAEVLVSSDAED
-554 ELRAAIPVQ
+554 LRKDIRSP
-563 LDRRAQGKALSDLVR
+563 LDRRGQSKALSDVVR
-578 RMWERQLKKDEL
+578 GMWERQLKKDEL

-599 AEEDGEEADALRAIT
+599 AEDDGEGADTLRAIT
-614 DEMRAQFTERLEQL
+614 DEMRAQFSERIEQL

-633 GAWNRNTRNI
+633 GTWNRNTRNE

>member
-39 EKTPSFIVFPDRGT
+39 EKTPSFIVFPERGT

-62 GGDAFSFIQRAD
+62 GGDVFSFIQRTD

-102 QRKQNDTLY
+102 QRKQNDVLY
-111 TALQGAA
+111 TALQSAA
-118 DYFHRILT
+118 DYFHRILVH
-126 FSPAGEQALR
+126 SPAGEQARR
-136 YLRERGISDETVK
+136 YLQQRGISDETIN

-154 MAPKGWEALKN
+154 MAPKAWEALKG

-174 QQMLQAGLVIARE
+174 EQLLQAGLVIE
-187 RDDDSTDGNPG
+187 RDGDSEGA
-198 SYDRFRE
+198 YDRFRE

-249 ALDRAEQAIRA
+249 AIDRAEQAIRA
-260 GGEVVLVEGYMDALQ
+260 EGEVVLVEGYMDALQ

-281 GNVVAIMGTALTERQ
+281 SNVVAIMGTALTERQ
-296 VSLVRTMARRYA
+296 VSLVRNMARRYA

-353 KLRIIALPPDR
+353 KLRIITLPPDR
-364 DPDDVIRSDPDD
+364 DPDDVIRNDPDD
-376 WRKRVEEATPILDYL
+376 WRARVEEATPILDYL
-391 IQAEVKSKDTSSAQ
+391 IQREAARPEAVTPE
-405 GRKEV
+405 GRLEAV
-410 IERLLPIIRQIRDQ
+410 NRIFPLITALDNPF
-424 YEQQALFEQLATTL
+424 EQQQAFSSLASALKIEERTL
-438 NMDVQRLESAIRQ
+438 EAAVGRPERRQ
-451 QPGISRPRQLG
+451 QRPRRQDGGYRSTPAQNGDAAAIGADALKE
-462 RVDQPRTRA
+462 DRA
-471 SEEPTDQISSSLLDD
+471 D
-486 SRGEVVEQHL
+486 SFERQL
-496 LALVLTHDNEI
+496 LALILTYDNEI
-507 FDAWQRLDLPEL
+507 FDAWQRLDLPEV
-519 PSHFFWDPQRR
+519 PPHFFWNPEYR
-530 DMWQLLTTADAV
+530 DLWQILNTADAV
-542 TRAEILVSPDAD
+542 TRAEVLVSPDAD
-554 ELRAAIPVQ
+554 ELRTDIRAP
-563 LDRRAQGKALSDLVR
+563 LDRRGQSKALSDVVR
-578 RMWERQLKKDEL
+578 GIWERQLKKDEL

-599 AEEDGEEADALRAIT
+599 AEEDGAAAEALQAIT
-614 DEMRAQFTERLEQL
+614 DEMRAQFAERMEHL

-633 GAWNRNTRNI
+633 GAWNRNTRNV

>member
-39 EKTPSFIVFPDRGT
+39 EKTPSFIVFPERGT

-97 RQDES
+97 RQDET
-102 QRKQNDTLY
+102 QRKQNDVLY
-111 TALQGAA
+111 TALQSAA
-118 DYFHRILT
+118 DYFHRILVH
-126 FSPAGEQALR
+126 SPAGEQARR
-136 YLRERGISDETVK
+136 YLQQRGISDETINE
-149 DFQLG
+149 FQLG
-154 MAPKGWEALKN
+154 MAPKAWEALKG

-174 QQMLQAGLVIARE
+174 EQLLQAGLVIE
-187 RDDDSTDGNPG
+187 RDGDSEGT
-198 SYDRFRE
+198 YDRFRE

-236 PQTPLFDKSGALF
+236 PQTPLFDKSGVLF

-260 GGEVVLVEGYMDALQ
+260 EGEVVLVEGYMDALQ

-296 VSLVRTMARRYA
+296 VSLVRNMARRYA

-353 KLRIIALPPDR
+353 RLRIITLPPDR
-364 DPDDVIRSDPDD
+364 DPDDVIRNDPDD

-391 IQAEVKSKDTSSAQ
+391 IQREAAQ
-405 GRKEV
+405 PE
-410 IERLLPIIRQIRDQ
+410 
-424 YEQQALFEQLATTL
+424 AATPEG
-438 NMDVQRLESAIRQ
+438 RLESVNRIFPLITALDNPFEQQQAFSNLASALKIEERTLEAAVGRPERQ
-451 QPGISRPRQLG
+451 QRRPRRQDGGYRPTPAQNGDAAAIGADALKE
-462 RVDQPRTRA
+462 DRA
-471 SEEPTDQISSSLLDD
+471 D
-486 SRGEVVEQHL
+486 SIERQL
-496 LALVLTHDNEI
+496 LALILTYDNEI
-507 FDAWQRLDLPEL
+507 FDAWQRLDLPEV
-519 PSHFFWDPQRR
+519 PPHFFWNPQHR
-530 DMWQLLTTADAV
+530 DLWQILNTADAV
-542 TRAEILVSPDAD
+542 TRAEVLVSSDAD
-554 ELRAAIPVQ
+554 ELRTDIRAP
-563 LDRRAQGKALSDLVR
+563 LDRRGQSKALSDVVR
-578 RMWERQLKKDEL
+578 GMWERQLKKDEL

-599 AEEDGEEADALRAIT
+599 AEEDGVEADALRAIT
-614 DEMRAQFTERLEQL
+614 DDMKAQFAERIEQL

-633 GAWNRNTRNI
+633 GTWNRNTRNV

>member
-13 IVDLIQSRVPLQ
+13 IVDLIQSRVPLK

-39 EKTPSFIVFPDRGT
+39 ENTPSFIVFPERGS

-88 AGVTIPDTR
+88 AGVTIPDNR
-97 RQDES
+97 RQDEA
-102 QRKQNDTLY
+102 QRKQNDVLY
-111 TALQGAA
+111 TALQNAA

-136 YLRERGISDETVK
+136 YLTERGINEDTVK

-154 MAPKGWEALKN
+154 MAPKGWESLKG
-165 HLSDLGHTE
+165 HLADLGHTE
-174 QQMLQAGLVIARE
+174 EQMLAAGLIIE
-187 RDDDSTDGNPG
+187 RDGDREG

-227 DSQPKYLNS
+227 ESQPKYLNS

-249 ALDRAEQAIRA
+249 AIDRAEQAIRA

-296 VSLVRTMARRYA
+296 VSLVRNMARRYA

-353 KLRIIALPPDR
+353 KLRIINLPTDR
-364 DPDDVIRSDPDD
+364 DPDDVIRNDPDD
-376 WRKRVEEATPILDYL
+376 WRRRVEEATPILEYL
-391 IQAEVKSKDTSSAQ
+391 IQREAAQ
-405 GRKEV
+405 PEAATPEGRLEAVNRIFPLITALDNPFEQQQAFSGLAAALKIEERTLEAAVGRPERRQRPRRQDRANRPAPAQNSELPAIGADALKENRSDA
-410 IERLLPIIRQIRDQ
+410 IERQ
-424 YEQQALFEQLATTL
+424 
-438 NMDVQRLESAIRQ
+438 
-451 QPGISRPRQLG
+451 
-462 RVDQPRTRA
+462 
-471 SEEPTDQISSSLLDD
+471 
-486 SRGEVVEQHL
+486 L
-496 LALVLTHDNEI
+496 LALVLTYDNEI
-507 FDAWQRLDLPEL
+507 FDAWQRLDLPEV
-519 PSHFFWDPQRR
+519 PPHFFWDPQFRE
-530 DMWQLLTTADAV
+530 MWQILNTADPV
-542 TRAEILVSPDAD
+542 TRAEVLVSSDAED
-554 ELRAAIPVQ
+554 LRKDIRSP
-563 LDRRAQGKALSDLVR
+563 LDRRGQSKALSDVVR
-578 RMWERQLKKDEL
+578 GMWERQLKKDEL

-599 AEEDGEEADALRAIT
+599 AEEDDAEADTLRAIT
-614 DEMRAQFTERLEQL
+614 DEMRAQFSERIEQL

-633 GAWNRNTRNI
+633 GTWNRNTRNE

>member
-39 EKTPSFIVFPDRGT
+39 EKTPSFIVFPERGT

-62 GGDAFSFIQRAD
+62 GGDVFSFIQRAD

-97 RQDES
+97 RQDET
-102 QRKQNDTLY
+102 QRKQNDVLY
-111 TALQGAA
+111 TALQSAA
-118 DYFHRILT
+118 DYFHRILIH
-126 FSPAGEQALR
+126 SPAGEQARR
-136 YLRERGISDETVK
+136 YLQQRGISDETIN

-154 MAPKGWEALKN
+154 MAPKAWEALKG

-174 QQMLQAGLVIARE
+174 EQLLQAGLVIE
-187 RDDDSTDGNPG
+187 RDGDSEGA
-198 SYDRFRE
+198 YDRFRE

-249 ALDRAEQAIRA
+249 AIDRAEQAIRA
-260 GGEVVLVEGYMDALQ
+260 EGEVVLVEGYMDALQ

-281 GNVVAIMGTALTERQ
+281 SNVVAIMGTALTERQ
-296 VSLVRTMARRYA
+296 VSLVRNMARRYA

-353 KLRIIALPPDR
+353 KLRIITLPPDR
-364 DPDDVIRSDPDD
+364 DPDDVIRDDPDD

-391 IQAEVKSKDTSSAQ
+391 IQREAAQPEAVTPEGRLEAVNRIFPLITALDNPFEQQQAFSNLASALKIEERTLEAAV
-405 GRKEV
+405 GRPERRQQRPRRQDGGYRPTPAQSGDSAAIGADALKEDRANA
-410 IERLLPIIRQIRDQ
+410 IERQ
-424 YEQQALFEQLATTL
+424 
-438 NMDVQRLESAIRQ
+438 
-451 QPGISRPRQLG
+451 
-462 RVDQPRTRA
+462 
-471 SEEPTDQISSSLLDD
+471 
-486 SRGEVVEQHL
+486 L
-496 LALVLTHDNEI
+496 LALILTYDNEI
-507 FDAWQRLDLPEL
+507 FDAWQRLDLPEV
-519 PSHFFWDPQRR
+519 PPHFFWDPQYR
-530 DMWQLLTTADAV
+530 DLWQILNTADAV
-542 TRAEILVSPDAD
+542 TRAEVLVSPDAD
-554 ELRAAIPVQ
+554 ELRTDIRSP
-563 LDRRAQGKALSDLVR
+563 LDRRGQSKALSDVVR
-578 RMWERQLKKDEL
+578 GMWERQLKKDEL

-599 AEEDGEEADALRAIT
+599 AEEDGAEAEALQAIT
-614 DEMRAQFTERLEQL
+614 DEMRAQFTTRIEQL

-633 GAWNRNTRNI
+633 GAWNRNTRNV

>member
-13 IVDLIQSRVPLQ
+13 IVDLIQSRVPLK

-39 EKTPSFIVFPDRGT
+39 ENTPSFIVFPERGS

-88 AGVTIPDTR
+88 AGVTIPDNR
-97 RQDES
+97 RQDEA
-102 QRKQNDTLY
+102 QRKQNDVLY
-111 TALQGAA
+111 TALQNAA

-136 YLRERGISDETVK
+136 YLTERGINEDTVK

-154 MAPKGWEALKN
+154 MAPKGWESLKG
-165 HLSDLGHTE
+165 HLADLGHTE
-174 QQMLQAGLVIARE
+174 EQMLAAGLIIE
-187 RDDDSTDGNPG
+187 RDGDREG

-260 GGEVVLVEGYMDALQ
+260 ESEVVLVEGYMDALQ

-296 VSLVRTMARRYA
+296 VSLVRNMARRYA

-353 KLRIIALPPDR
+353 KLRIINLPTDR
-364 DPDDVIRSDPDD
+364 DPDDVIRNDPDD
-376 WRKRVEEATPILDYL
+376 WRKRVEEATPILEYL
-391 IQAEVKSKDTSSAQ
+391 IQREAAQPEAATPEGRLEAVNRIFPLITALDNPFEQQQAFSSLAAALKIEERTLEAAV
-405 GRKEV
+405 GRPERRQRPRRQDRANRPAPTQNGELPAIGADALKEDRSDDV
-410 IERLLPIIRQIRDQ
+410 IEK
-424 YEQQALFEQLATTL
+424 
-438 NMDVQRLESAIRQ
+438 
-451 QPGISRPRQLG
+451 
-462 RVDQPRTRA
+462 
-471 SEEPTDQISSSLLDD
+471 
-486 SRGEVVEQHL
+486 HL

-507 FDAWQRLDLPEL
+507 FEAWQRLDLPRI
-519 PSHFFWDPQRR
+519 PHNFFWNPEYRE
-530 DMWQLLTTADAV
+530 MWQLLDNGNPV
-542 TRAEILVSPDAD
+542 VRAEIIVSPDAE
-554 ELRAAIPVQ
+554 ELLAAIPTP
-563 LDRRAQGKALSDLVR
+563 LDRRQQGKALSDLVR
-578 RMWERQLKKDEL
+578 RMWERQLKKEEI

-599 AEEDGEEADALRAIT
+599 AEDDGQEADTLRAIT
-614 DEMRAQFTERLEQL
+614 DEMRAQFSERIEQL

-633 GAWNRNTRNI
+633 GTWNRNTRNE

>member
-39 EKTPSFIVFPDRGT
+39 EKTPSFIVFPERGT

-88 AGVTIPDTR
+88 AGVTIPDNR
-97 RQDES
+97 RQDET
-102 QRKQNDTLY
+102 QRKQNDVLY
-111 TALQGAA
+111 TALQNTA

-136 YLRERGISDETVK
+136 YLHERGITDETIK

-154 MAPKGWEALKN
+154 MAPKGWEALKG
-165 HLSDLGHTE
+165 HLSDLGHSE
-174 QQMLQAGLVIARE
+174 EQMLAAGLIIE
-187 RDDDSTDGNPG
+187 RDGEREG

-249 ALDRAEQAIRA
+249 AIDRAEQAIRA
-260 GGEVVLVEGYMDALQ
+260 EGEVVLVEGYMDALQ

-281 GNVVAIMGTALTERQ
+281 SNVVAIMGTALTERQ
-296 VSLVRTMARRYA
+296 VSLVRNMTRRYA

-328 FDIFRREVVRVSNSA
+328 FDIFRREVIRVSNSA

-353 KLRIIALPPDR
+353 KLRIITLSPDR
-364 DPDDVIRSDPDD
+364 DPDDVIRDDPDD
-376 WRKRVEEATPILDYL
+376 WRNRVEEATPILEYL
-391 IQAEVKSKDTSSAQ
+391 IQREAAQ
-405 GRKEV
+405 PEAATPEGRLEAV
-410 IERLLPIIRQIRDQ
+410 NRIFPLITALDNPF
-424 YEQQALFEQLATTL
+424 EQQQAFSNLASALKIEERTL
-438 NMDVQRLESAIRQ
+438 EAAVGRPERRQ
-451 QPGISRPRQLG
+451 QRPRRQDG
-462 RVDQPRTRA
+462 AYRQTSGQSTEAA
-471 SEEPTDQISSSLLDD
+471 SIGAEALKED
-486 SRGEVVEQHL
+486 RGEVVEKHL
-496 LALVLTHDNEI
+496 LALILTHDNEI
-507 FDAWQRLDLPEL
+507 FDAWQRLDLPEV
-519 PSHFFWDPQRR
+519 PAHFFWDPQYR
-530 DMWQLLTTADAV
+530 DMWHLLNTADPV
-542 TRAEILVSPDAD
+542 TRAEILVSTDAD
-554 ELRAAIPVQ
+554 DIRAVIPIS
-563 LDRRAQGKALSDLVR
+563 LDRRGQGKALSDLVR
-578 RMWERQLKKDEL
+578 RMWERHLKQLIKD
-590 EAAEAVASL
+590 AAITIESL
-599 AEEDGEEADALRAIT
+599 AQDEDADTDALREKIS
-614 DEMRAQFTERLEQL
+614 EVEHQSIVQLEEL
-628 RAVQY
+628 KTVQI
-633 GAWNRNTRNI
+633 GNWNRNTRNV

>member
-13 IVDLIQSRVPLQ
+13 IVDLIQSRVPLK

-39 EKTPSFIVFPDRGT
+39 ENTPSFIVFPERGS

-88 AGVTIPDTR
+88 AGVTMPETR
-97 RQDES
+97 RQDET
-102 QRKQNDTLY
+102 QRKENEELY
-111 TALQGAA
+111 TALQNTA
-118 DYFHRILT
+118 DYFHRILIH
-126 FSPAGEQALR
+126 SPAGEQAR
-136 YLRERGISDETVK
+136 HYLQERGINDETIN

-154 MAPKGWEALKN
+154 MAPKAWEALKG
-165 HLSDLGHTE
+165 HLADLGHTE
-174 QQMLQAGLVIARE
+174 EQMLAAGLIIE
-187 RDDDSTDGNPG
+187 RDGDREG

-249 ALDRAEQAIRA
+249 AIDRAEQTIRA
-260 GGEVVLVEGYMDALQ
+260 EGEVVLVEGYMDALQ

-296 VSLVRTMARRYA
+296 VSLVRNMARRYA

-353 KLRIIALPPDR
+353 KLRIITLPQDR
-364 DPDDVIRSDPDD
+364 DPDDVIRNDPED
-376 WRKRVEEATPILDYL
+376 WRKRVEDATPILNYL
-391 IQAEVKSKDTSSAQ
+391 IQREAAQ
-405 GRKEV
+405 PEAATPEGRLEAV
-410 IERLLPIIRQIRDQ
+410 NRIFPLITALDNPF
-424 YEQQALFEQLATTL
+424 EQQQAFSSLAAALKIEERTL
-438 NMDVQRLESAIRQ
+438 EAAVGRPERRQQRPRRQDRAYRQAPTQNGDASAI
-451 QPGISRPRQLG
+451 GADALKE
-462 RVDQPRTRA
+462 D
-471 SEEPTDQISSSLLDD
+471 
-486 SRGEVVEQHL
+486 RGEVVEQHL
-496 LALVLTHDNEI
+496 LALILTHDNEI
-507 FDAWQRLDLPEL
+507 FDAWQRLDLPEV
-519 PSHFFWDPQRR
+519 PANFFWDPQYRE
-530 DMWQLLTTADAV
+530 MWQILNSADPV
-542 TRAEILVSPDAD
+542 TRAETLVSSDAD
-554 ELRAAIPVQ
+554 EIRAAIPTP
-563 LDRRAQGKALSDLVR
+563 LDRRGQAKALSDLVR

-599 AEEDGEEADALRAIT
+599 AEDDGEEADTLRAMT
-614 DEMRAQFTERLEQL
+614 DEMRTKFSERIEQL

-633 GAWNRNTRNI
+633 GTWNRNARNT

>member
-39 EKTPSFIVFPDRGT
+39 EKTPSFIVFPELGT

-102 QRKQNDTLY
+102 QRKQNDALY
-111 TALQGAA
+111 TALQNTT

-136 YLRERGISDETVK
+136 YLHERGISDETVAN
-149 DFQLG
+149 FQLG
-154 MAPKGWEALKN
+154 MAPKGWEVLKH
-165 HLSDLGHTE
+165 HLADLGHTE
-174 QQMLQAGLVIARE
+174 EQMLTAGLIIE
-187 RDDDSTDGNPG
+187 RDGDSEG

-249 ALDRAEQAIRA
+249 AIDRAEQAIRA
-260 GGEVVLVEGYMDALQ
+260 EGEVVLVEGYMDALQ
-275 AHQAGF
+275 AHQGGF
-281 GNVVAIMGTALTERQ
+281 SNVVAIMGTALTERQ
-296 VSLVRTMARRYA
+296 VSLVRNMARRYA

-328 FDIFRREVVRVSNSA
+328 FDIFRREVVRVANST

-353 KLRIIALPPDR
+353 KLRIITLPADH
-364 DPDDVIRSDPDD
+364 DPDDVIRNDPDD

-391 IQAEVKSKDTSSAQ
+391 IQREAAQ
-405 GRKEV
+405 PEAVTPEGRLEAV
-410 IERLLPIIRQIRDQ
+410 NRIFPLITALDNPF
-424 YEQQALFEQLATTL
+424 EQQQAFRNLASALKIE
-438 NMDVQRLESAIRQ
+438 E
-451 QPGISRPRQLG
+451 
-462 RVDQPRTRA
+462 RT
-471 SEEPTDQISSSLLDD
+471 
-486 SRGEVVEQHL
+486 
-496 LALVLTHDNEI
+496 
-507 FDAWQRLDLPEL
+507 
-519 PSHFFWDPQRR
+519 
-530 DMWQLLTTADAV
+530 
-542 TRAEILVSPDAD
+542 
-554 ELRAAIPVQ
+554 
-563 LDRRAQGKALSDLVR
+563 
-578 RMWERQLKKDEL
+578 L
-590 EAAEAVASL
+590 EAAVGRPERRQQRPRRQDVAYPQTSGQSAEADSIGAEALKEDHGELIEESL
-599 AEEDGEEADALRAIT
+599 LGHVLQYEEAFGRWEALELQDLPAGCFFDPVNRDLWTKLTSGSAIEQADTLLGDQAEELRKKLPNTLGRRALDNALRQLNHRLLRRYLNRSITEASIAIESLT
-614 DEMRAQFTERLEQL
+614 QDEDADSGELRERIDEMRRQSIVELERL
-628 RAVQY
+628 RTVQH
-633 GAWNRNTRNI
+633 GVWNRKTRNV